1 MGDDGSGATSAPGGD
16 ASSGPAGTRRRR
28 AAPAVRTDAT
38 PRWTVCG
45 ITGAV
50 GRPDLREP
58 ADLLVIPE
66 LSATDTGYEL
76 LSRPGGAEAI
86 GPVLLGTEE
95 PVHILQ
101 RGATVAEIV
110 SLASITVVDA
120 EIRRRQ
126 AALDL

>member
-1 MGDDGSGATSAPGGD
+1 M
-16 ASSGPAGTRRRR
+16 
-28 AAPAVRTDAT
+28 RTDAT

-45 ITGAV
+45 IAGAV

-58 ADLLVIPE
+58 ANVLVFPE
-66 LSATDTGYEL
+66 LSAANICYEL

-110 SLASITVVDA
+110 NPASIAVVDA
-120 EIRRRQ
+120 ETRRRQ
-126 AALDL
+126 TALDL